1 MHDVFE
7 ADRIFDDCDQEL
19 DLIASRARRAQ
30 WRHRNVGPTYL
41 KMGRRVKYFGAD
53 LNAWINANR
62 VEIPLADA
70 TTNRVSSVG

>member
-1 MHDVFE
+1 MHDIFE
-7 ADRIFDDCDQEL
+7 TDRIYDDYDQEL
-19 DLIASRARRAQ
+19 DLIADRARRAQ

-62 VEIPLADA
+62 VEIPLAHPA
-70 TTNRVSSVG
+70 NHQTSSIG